1 MLAIK
6 VETENGQTHARIAP
20 ERLRELVH
28 RIGGSGDRFLT
39 VQRIPDIPSVFAQ
52 VWHEEG
58 GDYRLEHRLRDD
70 QFSGTNLTDPER
82 VADALTGWARQR
94 DGWDAGLAWEP
105 VDLGPR
111 EEIPELAPEVR
122 ERAEEFARRMV
133 REGYLGISELV
144 RETVY
149 LMRGRQDQA
158 PLSEAQAGEI
168 VERLWLERLDEQA
181 TWTGTTDP
189 DRLEQAFAALEL
201 GGIVS
206 REDFTCCRSCG
217 MAEIDAE
224 ADGKEGARG
233 FVFFHHQGTES
244 AAEGHGLALYYGA
257 FDESEERTAEI
268 GREVVAALT
277 AAGLSPEWDGS
288 PAKAIEVRDLDWRK
302 RLTG

>member
-6 VETENGQTHARIAP
+6 VETENGQTHARIAA

-28 RIGGSGDRFLT
+28 RIGGSGDRFLV
-39 VQRIPDIPSVFAQ
+39 VQRIPDRPSVFAQ

-58 GDYRLEHRLRDD
+58 EDYRLEHRLGEDE
-70 QFSGTNLTDPER
+70 FFGTHLTDPER
-82 VADALTGWARQR
+82 VGDAVVGWARQT
-94 DGWDAGLAWEP
+94 DGWDTGIVWEP
-105 VDLGPR
+105 VDPGPR
-111 EEIPELAPEVR
+111 EEIPELAPQVR
-122 ERAEEFARRMV
+122 ERAEAVVRGML
-133 REGYLGISELV
+133 REGCLGISGLV

-149 LMRGRQDQA
+149 LMRDGHEEP
-158 PLSEAQAGEI
+158 PLSTAQAGEI
-168 VERLWLERLDEQA
+168 VNRLWLERLDEQA

-189 DRLEQAFAALEL
+189 DRIERAFAALEL
-201 GGIVS
+201 GGIVA

-217 MAEIDAE
+217 MSEIHAE
-224 ADGKEGARG
+224 ADGKEDARG

-257 FDESEERTAEI
+257 FDDSEEGTAEI

-288 PAKAIEVRDLDWRK
+288 PAKSIEVRDLDWRK